1 MHFFVTYEGK
11 EFETPQTITLGQ
23 GIPSSAAPPELQQL
37 LGVVS
42 APFDEDLY
50 FAKID
55 WSVADDHLL
64 ELTGKRR
71 EESEI
76 SNIGG
81 QNTATFASDKE
92 NDETRVD
99 LRYQFTGARFLND
112 AHITYEDAAFN
123 PRPVNLEPGYR
134 AS

>member
-11 EFETPQTITLGQ
+11 EFETPQTVTLGQ
-23 GIPSSAAPPELQQL
+23 GIPSSAAPPELQPL

-50 FAKID
+50 FGKID

-64 ELTGKRR
+64 ELTGKHR

-76 SNIGG
+76 SSIGD
-81 QNTATFASDKE
+81 QNTSQFASNKE
-92 NDETRVD
+92 NDEYARRPALPVHRRTLPQRRAHH
-99 LRYQFTGARFLND
+99 LRGCGVQS
-112 AHITYEDAAFN
+112 AAG
-123 PRPVNLEPGYR
+123 EHR
-134 AS
+134 AGLCAS